1 MRDGSNPQ
9 DGTIG
14 SYHSANNSRD
24 PAIHVARSEGSLF
37 DESRDSLRE
46 IPVALLV
53 NQSGLNY
60 RVTRLSNSI
69 VTTQYRVSFENVTS
83 TQYVEASAD
92 PHEPSKRAAAA
103 VAVREIVRPAPRGS
117 QRNRRRL
124 SCRIPHGTNFVHQL
138 HLHGSTAN

>member
-9 DGTIG
+9 DRTIG
-14 SYHSANNSRD
+14 LYHTANNSGD
-24 PAIHVARSEGSLF
+24 PAIHVTRSERSLF

-92 PHEPSKRAAAA
+92 PHEPSKRA
-103 VAVREIVRPAPRGS
+103 EIGRAHV
-117 QRNRRRL
+117 
-124 SCRIPHGTNFVHQL
+124 
-138 HLHGSTAN
+138 